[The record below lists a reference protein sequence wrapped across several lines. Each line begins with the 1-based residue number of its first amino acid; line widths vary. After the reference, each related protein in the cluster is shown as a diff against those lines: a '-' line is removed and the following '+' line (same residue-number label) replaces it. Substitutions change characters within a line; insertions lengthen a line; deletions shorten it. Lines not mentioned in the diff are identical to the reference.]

1 LRFDIRMTKYVNMA
15 PPRHVAD
22 ESKGGALLPLM
33 IAAAAGVAVYTGL
46 DGDTAKVMG
55 MEVAGNAISWIDG
68 FLNTVRVCSPTSGLY
83 F

>member
-15 PPRHVAD
+15 PPRHAAD

-46 DGDTAKVMG
+46 DADTAKVMG
-55 MEVAGNAISWIDG
+55 MQVAGNAISWIDG